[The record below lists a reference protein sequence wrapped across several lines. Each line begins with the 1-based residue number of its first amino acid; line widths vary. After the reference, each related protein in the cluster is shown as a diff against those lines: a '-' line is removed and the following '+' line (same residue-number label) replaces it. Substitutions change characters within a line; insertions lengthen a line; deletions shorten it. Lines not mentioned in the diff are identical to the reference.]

1 MIGLGVWALP
11 VCPVC
16 NGLTPVQK
24 SCPRCGR
31 TMFDAG
37 LLQDFYDSY
46 SAYLEQ
52 DLYEDGYR
60 CYNHATC
67 VHLFACPCC
76 HYDVDVAFKRQ
87 DAVYSQE

>member
-1 MIGLGVWALP
+1 MRALP

-16 NGLTPVQK
+16 NGLASVQK
-24 SCPRCGR
+24 ICPQCGR

-37 LLQDFYDSY
+37 LLQDYYDNY

-60 CYNHATC
+60 CYDQDTC

-76 HYDVDVAFKRQ
+76 HYDMNVAFKRL
-87 DAVYSQE
+87 AGGLMSE

>member
-1 MIGLGVWALP
+1 MP

-16 NGLTPVQK
+16 NGLAPVQK
-24 SCPRCGR
+24 TCPRCGR

-37 LLQDFYDSY
+37 LLQDYYDSY

-60 CYNHATC
+60 CYNQTVC
-67 VHLFACPCC
+67 VHLFTCPGC
-76 HYDVDVAFKRQ
+76 HYDVDVAFQRL
-87 DAVYSQE
+87 DDGYIQE